1 MQDDYV
7 LLLWLPEQSFLSGG
21 VCESEKIEEEEHL
34 KLHYKKKKMIQDKD
48 FINKLIIITIIINLF
63 IEVKYLPM

>member
-1 MQDDYV
+1 M
-7 LLLWLPEQSFLSGG
+7 
-21 VCESEKIEEEEHL
+21 CESVKIEEEEHL
-34 KLHYKKKKMIQDKD
+34 KLDYKKKKRTNKDKD